1 MASTPEKKV
10 KDKCV
15 KLLKAY
21 EVYYFFPAT
30 HGFGR
35 SGVPDIITCVR
46 GRFLGIECKAG
57 KNTPTALQEK
67 EMQSIRDAG
76 GRAIVINEENLTL
89 LENTLKELIND
100 TRNEQGRADIT

>member
-21 EVYYFFPAT
+21 DVYYFFPAT

-76 GRAIVINEENLTL
+76 GRAIVINEENLTM